1 MRHGGSLIKSLP
13 VRCDCILTGFPVQTA
28 VWLAGHERAVDGKE
42 CKLSLKQ
49 LYSVHT
55 IICHDKQCL

>member
-42 CKLSLKQ
+42 CKIIFE
-49 LYSVHT
+49 T
-55 IICHDKQCL
+55 IILRTYDHLS